1 MRHGDTSKKLGR
13 TYAHRRALVRN
24 LVSALIQHERI
35 RTTIHKARETQRAAE
50 RMVQLAK
57 TDTVAARRRAVRVL
71 SSKALVKKLFDDIG
85 PRFAGRLGGYTRV
98 LRLGHRP
105 GDSAEVALLEF
116 VVRNKPETER
126 PADRKGGRRAKDK
139 SAGDRSTGRKEKKTP
154 SP

>member
-13 TYAHRRALVRN
+13 THTHRRALVKN

-35 RTTIHKARETQRAAE
+35 KTTLPKAQEAQRAAE
-50 RMVQLAK
+50 RLVRLAR
-57 TDTVAARRRAVRVL
+57 TNTVASRRLAARVV
-71 SSKALVKKLFDDIG
+71 SNKALVKKLFDDIG
-85 PRFAGRLGGYTRV
+85 PRFVSKLGGYTRV
-98 LRLGHRP
+98 LRLGHRS

-126 PADRKGGRRAKDK
+126 PADGKGGRRAKDK
-139 SAGDRSTGRKEKKTP
+139 SAGERSPGLRKKRTP